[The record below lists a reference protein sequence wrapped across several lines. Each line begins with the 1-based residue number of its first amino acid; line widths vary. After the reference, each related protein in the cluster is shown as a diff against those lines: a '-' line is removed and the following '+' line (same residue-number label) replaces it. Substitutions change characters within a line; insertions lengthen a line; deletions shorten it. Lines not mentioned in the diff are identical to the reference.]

1 MAHRIG
7 RSQKVTNGHTL
18 GVSCRTIIRL
28 KSDQTT
34 SVVEVEA
41 LMRALGGSHKKEGED
56 DGGGDDDGTGGG
68 GVDEAWGG
76 GRFSQEG

>member
-1 MAHRIG
+1 M
-7 RSQKVTNGHTL
+7 
-18 GVSCRTIIRL
+18 
-28 KSDQTT
+28 

-56 DGGGDDDGTGGG
+56 DGGGDDDGTGGEG
-68 GVDEAWGG
+68 ADEAWGG